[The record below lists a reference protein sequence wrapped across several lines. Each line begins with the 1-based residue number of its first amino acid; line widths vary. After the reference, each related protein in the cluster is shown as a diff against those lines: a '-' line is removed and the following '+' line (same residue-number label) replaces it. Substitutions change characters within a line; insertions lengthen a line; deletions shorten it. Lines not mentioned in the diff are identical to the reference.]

1 MSLYSL
7 FCFRG
12 GNCAGRDWSSAL
24 GSQGFHICAN
34 CMSSRP
40 VIFSLCVSAEEK
52 HSFSRTLLIWETLF
66 PCSLLHLY
74 WCEWS
79 CWAACSFFMKLWL
92 LMYSHK
98 GLHNTKQRWK
108 LRCQVGESSEQSGFL
123 CSYLCADTIVL
134 FGFLGIIEIFPLCSL
149 SIEHCMRVRLPHFS
163 KHRCVLSIFSEIRWL
178 QWSVMLATQLYL

>member
-1 MSLYSL
+1 MQDRFRVSWAMSLYSL

-24 GSQGFHICAN
+24 GLQGLRICSN
-34 CMSSRP
+34 CMSSRA

-66 PCSLLHLY
+66 PCSLLRLY

-79 CWAACSFFMKLWL
+79 CWAASSFFMKLWL
-92 LMYSHK
+92 LMYYHK

-108 LRCQVGESSEQSGFL
+108 LRCQAGESSEQSGFL
-123 CSYLCADTIVL
+123 CSYLCWYNCTVWISGDNWDI
-134 FGFLGIIEIFPLCSL
+134 
-149 SIEHCMRVRLPHFS
+149 
-163 KHRCVLSIFSEIRWL
+163 
-178 QWSVMLATQLYL
+178 SVVFFECRALHDSTLATFLQA